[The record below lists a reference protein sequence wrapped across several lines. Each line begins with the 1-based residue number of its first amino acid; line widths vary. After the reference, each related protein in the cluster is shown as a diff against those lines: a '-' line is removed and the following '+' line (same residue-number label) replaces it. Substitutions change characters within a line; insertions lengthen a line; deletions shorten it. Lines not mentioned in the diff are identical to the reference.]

1 MQAKLQEIVNRLMEA
16 HGENLISVILYG
28 SAVAA
33 SGNRPPSD
41 FQLLVVTE
49 YLSAVDIRR
58 ASVAMKWW
66 EMSGFPRATCFT
78 KKEFLNSLDVFPI
91 EFRQMQRSYRVL
103 AGEDLLANVVISKL
117 NLRLLTEYEL
127 RGKLLRLRA
136 LYLATSDDPEQVT
149 RLVTDSVVSFV
160 QYLRPVLELLGDVAP
175 LGRLATVRRV
185 GEQLRIETA
194 PLERALRL
202 RDEPVDLLDM
212 EVQDLFASYLTCLEQ
227 VIEAVD
233 RI

>member
-1 MQAKLQEIVNRLMEA
+1 MHRMRFDQANARSDHNLLIVLQHITPMDLRAAHDALREWHKLGQPTPVYFTLEELQD
-16 HGENLISVILYG
+16 
-28 SAVAA
+28 AA
-33 SGNRPPSD
+33 
-41 FQLLVVTE
+41 
-49 YLSAVDIRR
+49 
-58 ASVAMKWW
+58 
-66 EMSGFPRATCFT
+66 
-78 KKEFLNSLDVFPI
+78 DVFPI

-185 GEQLRIETA
+185 GEQLNIETA

>member
-1 MQAKLQEIVNRLMEA
+1 MHDKLQEIVNRLVEA
-16 HGENLISVILYG
+16 QGDNLVSVIVYG
-28 SAVAA
+28 SAVAG
-33 SGNRPPSD
+33 SGHPRPSD

-49 YLSAVDIRR
+49 SLSPTDIRLAR
-58 ASVAMKWW
+58 MAMNWW
-66 EMSGFPRATCFT
+66 ERSGFPRATWFT
-78 KKEFLNSLDVFPI
+78 KTEFLNSLDVFPI
-91 EFRQMQRSYRVL
+91 EFRQMQRAYRVL
-103 AGEDLLANVVISKL
+103 AGEDLLANAVISKL

-136 LYLATSDDPEQVT
+136 LYLAASDDPEQVM
-149 RLVTDSVVSFV
+149 RLITDSVVSFV
-160 QYLRPVLELLGDVAP
+160 QYLRPVLELLGEDAP
-175 LGRLATVRRV
+175 IGRLATVRRL

-202 RDEPVDLLDM
+202 REQSVDLFDM
-212 EVQDLFASYLTCLEQ
+212 EVQDLFASYLTCLQQ